1 MAIQVEIS
9 TRNGITVIAVA
20 GEIDGGS
27 APGLQAQIL
36 PLLQQNGALILD
48 LGGVTYMSS
57 AGLRVLLLLYRQ
69 AVARNG
75 RVALAGVADTIKDT
89 MAVTGFLKFF
99 AVVDTVDQALTTLQ
113 QQA

>member
-9 TRNGITVIAVA
+9 TRNEITVVTVA
-20 GEIDGGS
+20 GEIDDGS
-27 APGLQAQIL
+27 APGLQAQVL
-36 PLLQQNGALILD
+36 PLLQQNGALVLD
-48 LGGVTYMSS
+48 LAGVTYMSS

-75 RVALAGVADTIKDT
+75 RVALAGVAETIKYT

-99 AVVDTVDQALTTLQ
+99 AVTDAVDQALTTLQ
-113 QQA
+113 QV

>member
-1 MAIQVEIS
+1 MAIQVEVS
-9 TRNGITVIAVA
+9 TRNGITVVTVA

-27 APGLQAQIL
+27 APGLQAQVL
-36 PLLQQNGALILD
+36 PLLQQDGSLILD

-69 AVARNG
+69 AISRNG
-75 RVALAGVADTIKDT
+75 RVALAGVAESIKDT

-99 AVVDTVDQALTTLQ
+99 TVADTVDQALTTLGQ
-113 QQA
+113 V

>member
-9 TRNGITVIAVA
+9 TRSGITVVAVA

-36 PLLQQNGALILD
+36 PLLQQNSALILD

-99 AVVDTVDQALTTLQ
+99 AVADTVAQALTTLQ

>member
-1 MAIQVEIS
+1 MTIAKETSGNTLTVRLDGRLDTITSPDLEQALSDLAGVAHLVLDFAGIS
-9 TRNGITVIAVA
+9 YI
-20 GEIDGGS
+20 
-27 APGLQAQIL
+27 
-36 PLLQQNGALILD
+36 
-48 LGGVTYMSS
+48 SS

-99 AVVDTVDQALTTLQ
+99 TVADTVAQALTTLQ

>member
-1 MAIQVEIS
+1 MAIQVEVS
-9 TRNGITVIAVA
+9 TRNGITVVTVA

-27 APGLQAQIL
+27 APGLQTQVL
-36 PLLQQNGALILD
+36 PLLQQDGSLILA

-69 AVARNG
+69 AISRNG
-75 RVALAGVADTIKDT
+75 RVALAGVAESIKDT

-99 AVVDTVDQALTTLQ
+99 TVADTVDQALTTLQ
-113 QQA
+113 QV

>member
-1 MAIQVEIS
+1 MAIQVEVL
-9 TRNGITVIAVA
+9 TRDGMTVVAVA

-36 PLLQQNGALILD
+36 PLLQQDGSLILD
-48 LGGVTYMSS
+48 LTGVTYMSS

-69 AVARNG
+69 AVSRNG
-75 RVALAGVADTIKDT
+75 RVALAGVAETIQDT

-99 AVVDTVDQALTTLQ
+99 AVADTVDQALTTLR
-113 QQA
+113 QA

>member
-1 MAIQVEIS
+1 MAIEVEVS
-9 TRNGITVIAVA
+9 TRDGVTVVTVA

-36 PLLQQNGALILD
+36 PLLQRDSSLILD
-48 LGGVTYMSS
+48 LRGVTYMSS

-69 AVARNG
+69 AVSRNG
-75 RVALAGVADTIKDT
+75 RVALAGVAETIKDT

-99 AVVDTVDQALTTLQ
+99 AVADTVDQALTTLRQ
-113 QQA
+113 V

>member
-1 MAIQVEIS
+1 MAIEVEVS
-9 TRNGITVIAVA
+9 TQGGVTVVTVA

-27 APGLQAQIL
+27 APGLQARIL
-36 PLLQQNGALILD
+36 SLLQQDGSLILD

-69 AVARNG
+69 AVSRNG
-75 RVALAGVADTIKDT
+75 RVALAGVAETIKDT

-99 AVVDTVDQALTTLQ
+99 VVADTVDQALTTLQ
-113 QQA
+113 QA

>member
-1 MAIQVEIS
+1 MAIQVEVL
-9 TRNGITVIAVA
+9 TRDGMTVVAVA

-36 PLLQQNGALILD
+36 PLLQQDGSLILD
-48 LGGVTYMSS
+48 LTGVTYMSS

-69 AVARNG
+69 AVSRNG
-75 RVALAGVADTIKDT
+75 RVALAGVAETIRDT

-99 AVVDTVDQALTTLQ
+99 AVADTVDQALTTLR
-113 QQA
+113 QA